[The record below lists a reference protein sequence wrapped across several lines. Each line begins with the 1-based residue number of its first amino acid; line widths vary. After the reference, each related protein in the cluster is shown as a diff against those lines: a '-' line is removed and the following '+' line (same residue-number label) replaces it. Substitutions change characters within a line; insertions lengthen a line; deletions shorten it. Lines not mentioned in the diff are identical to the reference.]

1 MRTQNW
7 NLRLLE
13 ARGKFGTTNAYQNK
27 SGRIRTGKYYLLCL
41 TGVRGSQF
49 SRDGTNWLYWHGH
62 HVLVCWSKSCHSN
75 LIWHRVYMFST
86 WYHAVSSWMQR
97 LSTFNW
103 FSTPQGWVPFR
114 SQHDRYARATRG
126 EYSAPPKDGDAH
138 ARYIDWLVF
147 VVWSENEPCVRS
159 IIILVSQIL
168 SYEPFNSAHPLAS

>member
-1 MRTQNW
+1 MAVAISLRAWNKETRWEGFNDWAESWKLSHGCTQLFISSYLRLAINEGSAVAVRTQNW

-62 HVLVCWSKSCHSN
+62 HVLVCWSKSCHSK
-75 LIWHRVYMFST
+75 LIWHRVYIFST
-86 WYHAVSSWMQR
+86 WYHAVSSCMQR

-103 FSTPQGWVPFR
+103 YPNSTGMG
-114 SQHDRYARATRG
+114 SISIAT
-126 EYSAPPKDGDAH
+126 
-138 ARYIDWLVF
+138 W
-147 VVWSENEPCVRS
+147 
-159 IIILVSQIL
+159 
-168 SYEPFNSAHPLAS
+168 